1 MASEPREKL
10 DAKTELETAVAA
22 DGDVAVN
29 GPEGETLDWD
39 AVDWR
44 QVEED
49 VRRLR
54 QRIFAASQ
62 AGDLNKVAISRGQ
75 HPWPA
80 REPSGTCL
88 SRGAGKARK
97 PGSEGAP
104 AR

>member
-1 MASEPREKL
+1 M
-10 DAKTELETAVAA
+10 TAVTA
-22 DGDVAVN
+22 DAGTGTVVN
-29 GPEGETLDWD
+29 GPKDAQDWHG
-39 AVDWR
+39 VDR
-44 QVEED
+44 DQADRD

-62 AGDLNKVAISRGQ
+62 AGDLNKVVISRGQ